1 MFKGIGIIFPAAST
15 VTVEIL
21 DSLNNHKGIHLI
33 GVNSHINY
41 ENKILFTTTYNNCP
55 LIENE
60 MECIQYLLDIAVD
73 NCCNFIIPTMD
84 YTHLILSKH
93 ESIFMGHNI
102 KIISSS
108 YDTNKICI
116 SKEETYNKLY
126 NVIDIPSRYNINNIS
141 SLIFPLFIKPKVGY
155 GSRNCC
161 IVNNTDELTEKYND
175 SYLILEYL
183 PNDEFTI
190 DCFTYKSKLLYINIR
205 KRILYKNG
213 LSVITQ
219 TINDDKMYAIIM
231 NFANKI
237 NDTLDFTGAWFF
249 QVKYDKNNICKLLE
263 VSTRIAGASSINRL
277 HSCNL
282 ILLTLYYH
290 FNYPVE
296 IIYNNIN
303 FKVNK
308 IFNNYVEISNFN
320 KYNNI
325 YIDLD
330 DTLLIDS
337 KINIKAISMIYN
349 FLNLNKNIYLISRH
363 KYDIIE
369 TLNKY
374 KIDKHIFKDIIHV
387 KDDRKKSDYVK
398 EYSIFIDDS
407 FRERNDVKN
416 VNNVLVFDNDFFNFI
431 LI

>member
-1 MFKGIGIIFPAAST
+1 
-15 VTVEIL
+15 
-21 DSLNNHKGIHLI
+21 
-33 GVNSHINY
+33 
-41 ENKILFTTTYNNCP
+41 
-55 LIENE
+55 
-60 MECIQYLLDIAVD
+60 
-73 NCCNFIIPTMD
+73 
-84 YTHLILSKH
+84 
-93 ESIFMGHNI
+93 
-102 KIISSS
+102 
-108 YDTNKICI
+108 
-116 SKEETYNKLY
+116 
-126 NVIDIPSRYNINNIS
+126 
-141 SLIFPLFIKPKVGY
+141 
-155 GSRNCC
+155 
-161 IVNNTDELTEKYND
+161 
-175 SYLILEYL
+175 
-183 PNDEFTI
+183 
-190 DCFTYKSKLLYINIR
+190 
-205 KRILYKNG
+205 
-213 LSVITQ
+213 
-219 TINDDKMYAIIM
+219 M

-296 IIYNNIN
+296 IIYNNVN

-308 IFNNYVEISNFN
+308 IFNNYVEFSNFN

-337 KINIKAISMIYN
+337 KVNIKAISMIYN
-349 FLNLNKNIYLISRH
+349 FSNLNKNIYLISRH

-369 TLNKY
+369 TLKKY
-374 KIDKHIFKDIIHV
+374 KIDKHIFKDIIHI

-416 VNNVLVFDNDFFNFI
+416 VDNVLVFDIDFFNFI